1 MTASCRPFESP
12 STSSSSIALIALST
26 KRLNETGSGNDYN
39 RYLVVVKRRKELRAL
54 EVSSHIGHDLQRVTR
69 ILRHMQYSKLQGLHI
84 VKSNLG
90 KIRQDGI

>member
-39 RYLVVVKRRKELRAL
+39 RYLVVVREERSYVPWK
-54 EVSSHIGHDLQRVTR
+54 
-69 ILRHMQYSKLQGLHI
+69 
-84 VKSNLG
+84 
-90 KIRQDGI
+90 